1 VVRDKRKQGRKHDH
15 AWIGKQIHVNM
26 TEKQKK
32 AAHLIL
38 EHNNT
43 SASLLQR
50 KMLIGYS
57 EALGII
63 LDLENFG
70 ILGPQNGTLAR
81 EINTKKIEE
90 LCGTK

>member
-1 VVRDKRKQGRKHDH
+1 MEQGRKLNHDRV
-15 AWIGKQIHVNM
+15 GKQIHVNM
-26 TEKQKK
+26 TEKQKI

-57 EALGII
+57 EAVSI
-63 LDLENFG
+63 LSDLEKVG
-70 ILGPQNGTLAR
+70 ILGPNRGIQIR
-81 EINTKKIEE
+81 SINTEKLEE

>member
-1 VVRDKRKQGRKHDH
+1 
-15 AWIGKQIHVNM
+15 M
-26 TEKQKK
+26 TEKQKN

-50 KMLIGYS
+50 KMLIRYS
-57 EALGII
+57 EAVSI
-63 LDLENFG
+63 LADLEKVG
-70 ILGPQNGTLAR
+70 ILGPTRGIQTR
-81 EINTKKIEE
+81 SINTEKLEE